1 MARRGTKRTAPT
13 PNPTVPNKIRQHQSL
28 KVDPIQFLVLDEADR
43 LMDLGFEKDIAKI
56 CDYVKT
62 KRDDFLLSNG
72 ARRGLGWRV

>member
-1 MARRGTKRTAPT
+1 M
-13 PNPTVPNKIRQHQSL
+13 
-28 KVDPIQFLVLDEADR
+28 DPIQFLVLDEADR